1 MRRSTLALVLTLTL
15 APSWALGLANAQ
27 SPLELA
33 RATDLAV
40 DVAAAV
46 QSARLD
52 LATAERDLARAAADP
67 TTLRVAR
74 LQADHAV
81 ARAATALRNAEASAR
96 DGAATAYTAAL
107 EADGQL
113 ALAEAALAIATT
125 AREAIGIQFEAGAA
139 TRLDVDRAED
149 DRRAAERDVVD
160 AMAARSLAYDRLASQ
175 VGAEGADFVL
185 ERAPAPLELL
195 ELEAYLADL
204 GTNAQLQ
211 AADQQVAL
219 AAAQLAAVD
228 NPLSSAPADVA
239 AARDRLETARLQ
251 RDEQERSLTL
261 LVRQAHNAARSADAR
276 VRAAE
281 AAAASAL
288 EELAVQVVRYE
299 AGSVSA
305 LALART
311 ERQAAAQEQALAAAA
326 HGLHAAIRQLQ
337 LTLLGAR

>member
-1 MRRSTLALVLTLTL
+1 MRRSTLALVLTLVL
-15 APSWALGLANAQ
+15 APSWATAQ
-27 SPLELA
+27 APAPLELA

-52 LATAERDLARAAADP
+52 LATAERDLVRAAADP
-67 TTLRVAR
+67 TTLRIAQ
-74 LQADHAV
+74 LQADQAV
-81 ARAATALRNAEASAR
+81 ERATTALRNAEASAR
-96 DGAATAYTAAL
+96 DAAASAYTAAL

-160 AMAARSLAYDRLASQ
+160 AVAARSLAYDRLASLI
-175 VGAEGADFVL
+175 GAADAAFTL
-185 ERAPAPLELL
+185 ERAPAPPALL

-204 GTNAQLQ
+204 GANAQLQ
-211 AADQQVAL
+211 GADQQVAL

-239 AARDRLETARLQ
+239 AARDRLATAQLQ
-251 RDEQERSLTL
+251 RDEQERSLAL

-281 AAAASAL
+281 AAAASARD
-288 EELAVQVVRYE
+288 ELDVQVVRYE

-311 ERQAAAQEQALAAAA
+311 ERQAAAQEQALAAAT